1 MNKSEQMDKILP
13 KLFQVKS
20 EMGVLSK
27 DAKNPFFK
35 SQYADLNSH
44 LELIE
49 PLLQKHGLILLQ
61 PVVSGQT
68 NDSVS
73 TVIFDKDSGQS
84 ITSSISISGKDMQQL
99 GAAVTYG
106 RRFTLGALF
115 GMQAVDD
122 DGNYA
127 SGKVDKLAK
136 PESKSPPVQQVK
148 VVSVTG
154 TTGSSGAVVPAKP
167 IVKATFSRA
176 ALTQKPDGDL

>member
-1 MNKSEQMDKILP
+1 MIKSEQVDKILP
-13 KLFQVKS
+13 KLFHVKS
-20 EMGVLSK
+20 EMGTVSK

-49 PLLQKHGLILLQ
+49 PLLQKYGLVLLQ
-61 PVVSGQT
+61 PVVAGQT
-68 NDSVS
+68 TDSVS
-73 TVIFDKDSGQS
+73 TIIFDKDSGQS
-84 ITSSISISGKDMQQL
+84 VTSSISIQGKDMQQL

-127 SGKVDKLAK
+127 SGKVDKLTKPEANKLAVGLLSPGVNCTIVNTNVVAAK
-136 PESKSPPVQQVK
+136 P
-148 VVSVTG
+148 
-154 TTGSSGAVVPAKP
+154 
-167 IVKATFSRA
+167 KASFSRKA
-176 ALTQKPDGDL
+176 ITPVASDGDL